1 MVNEERL
8 RHMIKIAEFDTNDG
22 KQCKPMTQY
31 ARTDY
36 VSLQMLE
43 SFVTGTLSY
52 CLLFG
57 LWGLYSMESLFQKIN
72 GMDIQSVL
80 MALVIS
86 YIAFMFVY
94 LGATYI
100 IYNIKY
106 TDGRKK
112 VKKYY
117 KSLKLINQM
126 YEREE
131 RLMATD
137 NRDWN

>member
-36 VSLQMLE
+36 VSLQMLG
-43 SFVTGTLSY
+43 SFLTGTMCY
-52 CLLFG
+52 GLLLG
-57 LWGLYSMESLFQKIN
+57 LWGLYSMDTLFEKIN
-72 GMDIQSVL
+72 AMDIESVL

-86 YIAFMFVY
+86 YVVFLVIY

-106 TDGRKK
+106 TSGRKK

-131 RLMATD
+131 RLKTTD
-137 NRDWN
+137 NRDWE